1 MTFWLRGVDL
11 FRGWFRRAGV
21 DYEQMRSILETKLLM
36 DNRRQSTVFAR
47 NSSEENNYAF
57 LLTLSAF
64 FLLGAFGGLL
74 VGFLPAFWGFTI
86 YFGMALA
93 MMALTLIADFSSIL
107 LDTSDNTILVPRPIS
122 SRTLWF
128 ARVLHILLYIV
139 QISLA
144 LLVVPLIVALFR
156 FGPLVAAGLVIAHVL
171 TTILAVSLTHV
182 LYQLIM
188 RFTTEE
194 RMKNFINYFQI
205 LMAILL
211 MGSYQL
217 LPRLIDFENL
227 EANTPALQV
236 WHVFVPPFW
245 MAGLVDAF
253 LAEPITR
260 FHLIMA
266 ALAVVVPAALWWA
279 THQLSR
285 VFVSKLADLGNPTVA
300 STTSNK
306 GGETRGLFFSPW
318 LTAKGIERGAYEFTF
333 RMLLRDRKLKLKI
346 YPSIGY
352 MFVVG
357 FILTYR
363 AIDFGNW
370 QEDILQ
376 SRIYLVPIYLTFTIL
391 QTAFL
396 EIRFTDEF
404 KSAWVFASAPLRD
417 PGPILMGAWK
427 AVLIRFFVPYYLIIS
442 LALPLALGPA
452 AIPDLLFGLITNLF
466 MFAAVA
472 AIYDK
477 HLPFSQ
483 PPSVRQQGGHAAY
496 GILMIFILALVGVG
510 HYFLGKSPP
519 VLLAAGLL
527 LFGVTWWLL
536 KRYAATPWS
545 AMQD

>member
-86 YFGMALA
+86 YFGMVLA

-227 EANTPALQV
+227 EANTPA
-236 WHVFVPPFW
+236 
-245 MAGLVDAF
+245 
-253 LAEPITR
+253 
-260 FHLIMA
+260 
-266 ALAVVVPAALWWA
+266 
-279 THQLSR
+279 
-285 VFVSKLADLGNPTVA
+285 
-300 STTSNK
+300 
-306 GGETRGLFFSPW
+306 
-318 LTAKGIERGAYEFTF
+318 
-333 RMLLRDRKLKLKI
+333 
-346 YPSIGY
+346 
-352 MFVVG
+352 
-357 FILTYR
+357 
-363 AIDFGNW
+363 
-370 QEDILQ
+370 
-376 SRIYLVPIYLTFTIL
+376 
-391 QTAFL
+391 
-396 EIRFTDEF
+396 
-404 KSAWVFASAPLRD
+404 
-417 PGPILMGAWK
+417 
-427 AVLIRFFVPYYLIIS
+427 
-442 LALPLALGPA
+442 
-452 AIPDLLFGLITNLF
+452 
-466 MFAAVA
+466 
-472 AIYDK
+472 
-477 HLPFSQ
+477 
-483 PPSVRQQGGHAAY
+483 
-496 GILMIFILALVGVG
+496 
-510 HYFLGKSPP
+510 
-519 VLLAAGLL
+519 
-527 LFGVTWWLL
+527 
-536 KRYAATPWS
+536 
-545 AMQD
+545 

>member
-86 YFGMALA
+86 YFGMALT

-144 LLVVPLIVALFR
+144 LLAVPLIVALFR

-171 TTILAVSLTHV
+171 TTVLAVSLTHV

-245 MAGLVDAF
+245 MAGLADAF

-266 ALAVVVPAALWWA
+266 ALAVFVPAALWWT

-285 VFVSKLADLGNPTVA
+285 VFVSKLADLGNPTVV

-318 LTAKGIERGAYEFTF
+318 LAAKGIERGAFEFTF

-352 MFVVG
+352 MFVMG

-404 KSAWVFASAPLRD
+404 KSAWVFTSAPLRD

-527 LFGVTWWLL
+527 LFGLTWWLL